1 VADLYQAF
9 RQNDLLE
16 SVASRE
22 GVVPDQANPIEDD
35 DRLQSSAV
43 TKGVGIYYGDFPQPS
58 IYENLGRDQ
67 EILLFLP
74 GIADRF
80 SGSRSDRKHR
90 KHMITPYAPSAHTV
104 KLVTFQL

>member
-1 VADLYQAF
+1 MADLYQAF

-22 GVVPDQANPIEDD
+22 GVVPDLANPVEDD

-43 TKGVGIYYGDFPQPS
+43 AKGVS
-58 IYENLGRDQ
+58 IYNRHLPQLSIHENLGRDQ

-74 GIADRF
+74 GIADRLP
-80 SGSRSDRKHR
+80 GSRSDR